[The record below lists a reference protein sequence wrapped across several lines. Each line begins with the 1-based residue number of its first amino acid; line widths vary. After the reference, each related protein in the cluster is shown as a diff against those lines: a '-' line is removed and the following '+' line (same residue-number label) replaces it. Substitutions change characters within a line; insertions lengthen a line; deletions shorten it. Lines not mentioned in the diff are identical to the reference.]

1 MSSRQASTA
10 LLITFTGVGGSAGAS
25 KFSFEVNL
33 DPESGVSNCLH
44 LTMLKCYLH
53 HDFRFH
59 EPPQTSRVRNRKNC
73 PKCIGKCHTQHVLPG
88 IVRPKS
94 KQRRPASVGC
104 PFARAVRRK
113 RIHNLSPSRVGW
125 IRSIQTPHISD
136 HLVKFAVV
144 LVSES
149 RFLFGGKWRL
159 LGRDARRR
167 SGFGGAPLF
176 SSL

>member
-94 KQRRPASVGC
+94 KQRGDLAFVDDC
-104 PFARAVRRK
+104 PFALSVWRK
-113 RIHNLSPSRVGW
+113 RIHTLFPFRAGC
-125 IRSIQTPHISD
+125 IRSIQTAHVTD
-136 HLVKFAVV
+136 HLVKFQVV
-144 LVSES
+144 LESES
-149 RFLFGGKWRL
+149 RFLI
-159 LGRDARRR
+159 
-167 SGFGGAPLF
+167 S
-176 SSL
+176 